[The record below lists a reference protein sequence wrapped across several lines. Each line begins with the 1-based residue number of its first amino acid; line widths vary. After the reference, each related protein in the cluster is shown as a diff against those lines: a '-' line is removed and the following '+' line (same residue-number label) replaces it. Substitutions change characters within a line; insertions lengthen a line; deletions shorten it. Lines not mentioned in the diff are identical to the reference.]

1 MNPLILMPK
10 SLLPLI
16 IVHGC
21 AAVFFWGWVIGECF
35 IPRGERRDRSRWSR
49 LTYAAAYFCLFAPI
63 FFSWAKRVRFY
74 DQRYD
79 VAFYLNKEIVDRA
92 MDAQIKVKAAKQ
104 FLTDEEMGYTP
115 DVLTDEEMGYTP
127 PPRRTR

>member
-1 MNPLILMPK
+1 VGSRIGATRRTDAFRLTLSLQGNP
-10 SLLPLI
+10 
-16 IVHGC
+16 C
-21 AAVFFWGWVIGECF
+21 RECF

>member
-1 MNPLILMPK
+1 MNPLIIMPQ
-10 SLLPLI
+10 SLLPLL

-35 IPRGERRDRSRWSR
+35 IPRGERRDRSRLSR
-49 LTYAAAYFCLFAPI
+49 LIYAAAYFCFFAPI
-63 FFSWAKRVRFY
+63 FFSWAKHVRFY

-79 VAFYLNKEIVDRA
+79 VAFHLNKEIVDSA
-92 MDAQIKVKAAKQ
+92 MDAQIQVKAAKQ

-115 DVLTDEEMGYTP
+115 EELGIDP
-127 PPRRTR
+127 LPR